1 MKEKTTNSGI
11 PAKELQ
17 RSEESL
23 SPQDA
28 AHGPTLQQL
37 RELIVGQEIQTTKDL
52 QARVEKL
59 QSTGYLAEHLAEH
72 LAEALRDREKKP
84 DEFEDLAQ
92 ALQASTE
99 SAIQR
104 SVNVDKEPLTKALF
118 PIMGPAI
125 RTYVLELFR
134 GLSEE
139 LNRSIQNA
147 TSAERMKWRVQA
159 KLAGKPYSEYVL
171 LKTRS
176 FQVEEVYLMQR
187 DTGLLLLHS
196 TLDASSEVDGEAD
209 LVSGMFTAIRSFV
222 KDSFARGNDDDETH
236 DDKELDSFTFGDREV
251 LIEVGPSLV
260 LAAVILGVPS
270 PEARNELKRI
280 HEQLHAE
287 LNPSL
292 EDFSGDT
299 SELESSRPLLR
310 QALIESSA
318 ETTDQED
325 SGGLWRVWLILGIIG
340 TATLSVLVLNFLEQ
354 RNWNH
359 FEKTLRAEP
368 GIAVTQVERTGW
380 WRKRR
385 IHGLRDPLAKKP
397 PQIARELELNL
408 ERIAFDFKP
417 MVSMQKEFAL
427 PRQKTRQE
435 ELQTLQAKI
444 DELENKLI
452 TSNQNHTIANE
463 ANMRFSEAV
472 LKSALADLPNL
483 QYEILS
489 DKIRLWGELSAPD
502 LTKLTERLAPLQS
515 IRTIDTSGLSKDTKL
530 EDLLKELAQFSL
542 RFDNSTFDQPNAVD
556 STRLSKLLQKIN
568 QAAAETGTSYR
579 YTILSHPLIGKNR
592 NANRVIEQ
600 RRIEQ
605 LRAQV
610 RDTGLKLDL
619 LGELSEDLNKA
630 GGGIII
636 RAEQND

>member
-59 QSTGYLAEHLAEH
+59 QSTGYLAEHLAE
-72 LAEALRDREKKP
+72 ALRDREKKP

-134 GLSEE
+134 SLSEE

-260 LAAVILGVPS
+260 LAAVIHGVPS

-340 TATLSVLVLNFLEQ
+340 TATLFVLVLNFLEQ

-452 TSNQNHTIANE
+452 TSNQNHTTATV

-472 LKSALADLPNL
+472 FKSALADLPNL

-542 RFDNSTFDQPNAVD
+542 SFDNSTFEQPNAVD

>member
-11 PAKELQ
+11 PAEELQ

-59 QSTGYLAEHLAEH
+59 QSTGYLAEH

-260 LAAVILGVPS
+260 LAAVIHGVPS

-452 TSNQNHTIANE
+452 TSNQNHTTANE

-542 RFDNSTFDQPNAVD
+542 SFDNSTFDQPNAVD

>member
-1 MKEKTTNSGI
+1 MKEKTNNSGI
-11 PAKELQ
+11 PAEELQ

-59 QSTGYLAEHLAEH
+59 QSTGYLAEHF
-72 LAEALRDREKKP
+72 AEALRDREKKP
-84 DEFEDLAQ
+84 DEFEDLVQ

-260 LAAVILGVPS
+260 LAAVIHGVPS

-417 MVSMQKEFAL
+417 MVSMEKEFAL
-427 PRQKTRQE
+427 SRQKTRQE
-435 ELQTLQAKI
+435 ERQTLQAII

-452 TSNQNHTIANE
+452 TSNQNHTTANE

-530 EDLLKELAQFSL
+530 EELLKELAQFSL
-542 RFDNSTFDQPNAVD
+542 SFDNSTFEQPNAVD

>member
-1 MKEKTTNSGI
+1 
-11 PAKELQ
+11 
-17 RSEESL
+17 
-23 SPQDA
+23 
-28 AHGPTLQQL
+28 
-37 RELIVGQEIQTTKDL
+37 
-52 QARVEKL
+52 
-59 QSTGYLAEHLAEH
+59 
-72 LAEALRDREKKP
+72 
-84 DEFEDLAQ
+84 
-92 ALQASTE
+92 
-99 SAIQR
+99 
-104 SVNVDKEPLTKALF
+104 
-118 PIMGPAI
+118 
-125 RTYVLELFR
+125 
-134 GLSEE
+134 
-139 LNRSIQNA
+139 
-147 TSAERMKWRVQA
+147 
-159 KLAGKPYSEYVL
+159 
-171 LKTRS
+171 
-176 FQVEEVYLMQR
+176 
-187 DTGLLLLHS
+187 
-196 TLDASSEVDGEAD
+196 
-209 LVSGMFTAIRSFV
+209 
-222 KDSFARGNDDDETH
+222 
-236 DDKELDSFTFGDREV
+236 
-251 LIEVGPSLV
+251 
-260 LAAVILGVPS
+260 
-270 PEARNELKRI
+270 
-280 HEQLHAE
+280 
-287 LNPSL
+287 
-292 EDFSGDT
+292 
-299 SELESSRPLLR
+299 
-310 QALIESSA
+310 
-318 ETTDQED
+318 
-325 SGGLWRVWLILGIIG
+325 
-340 TATLSVLVLNFLEQ
+340 
-354 RNWNH
+354 
-359 FEKTLRAEP
+359 
-368 GIAVTQVERTGW
+368 
-380 WRKRR
+380 
-385 IHGLRDPLAKKP
+385 
-397 PQIARELELNL
+397 
-408 ERIAFDFKP
+408 
-417 MVSMQKEFAL
+417 MQKEFAL

-542 RFDNSTFDQPNAVD
+542 SFDNSTFDQPNAVD

>member
-11 PAKELQ
+11 PAEELQ

-59 QSTGYLAEHLAEH
+59 QSTGYLAEHF
-72 LAEALRDREKKP
+72 AEALRDREKKP
-84 DEFEDLAQ
+84 DEFEDLVQ

-452 TSNQNHTIANE
+452 TSNQNHTTANE

-530 EDLLKELAQFSL
+530 EGLLKELAQFSL
-542 RFDNSTFDQPNAVD
+542 SFDSSTFDQPNAVD

>member
-11 PAKELQ
+11 PAEELQ

-59 QSTGYLAEHLAEH
+59 QSTGYLAEHLAE
-72 LAEALRDREKKP
+72 ALRDREKKP
-84 DEFEDLAQ
+84 DEFEDLVQ

-260 LAAVILGVPS
+260 LAAVIHGVPS

-385 IHGLRDPLAKKP
+385 IHGLRDPLAKGP
-397 PQIARELELNL
+397 SQIAQELELNL

-417 MVSMQKEFAL
+417 MVSMEKEFAL
-427 PRQKTRQE
+427 SRQKTRQE
-435 ELQTLQAKI
+435 ERQTLQAII

-452 TSNQNHTIANE
+452 TSNQNHTTANE

-530 EDLLKELAQFSL
+530 EELLKELAQFSL
-542 RFDNSTFDQPNAVD
+542 SFDNSTFEQPNAVD